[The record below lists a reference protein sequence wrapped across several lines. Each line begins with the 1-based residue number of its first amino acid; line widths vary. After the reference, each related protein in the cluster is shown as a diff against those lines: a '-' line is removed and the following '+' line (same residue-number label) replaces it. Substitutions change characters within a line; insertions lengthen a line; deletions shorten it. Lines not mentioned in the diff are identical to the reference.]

1 MEKLSQILSE
11 EIFLNAFRIC
21 KKLCATDSSR
31 DVNIRL
37 VAKHM
42 TGLSEANIK
51 NFYHKY
57 IATDLVFAVP
67 ELFASDVV
75 FIPKRLTGVREYRY
89 FSCFSMILYNAVGL
103 VFMECCDQFVANL
116 NFSKKGIYCY
126 RPTRFIRDSKNG
138 KEWIAKND
146 YRVEYK
152 AFSDRC
158 KKEVESGDV
167 VLQIDVG
174 SYYETIRHPVL
185 SKLIGDF
192 APESALKRL
201 GFTEASFETLNFY
214 LNSMMGSNQGIPQ
227 GRKNLVSDYL
237 GHLYLTPFDMAV
249 SELSHGEG
257 LNFKCSVRYVD
268 DIFIVFTKSSSKMSD
283 EEVYR
288 KLLHIE
294 QSISSWLH
302 KNLGL
307 ALQPEKTKRRIV
319 SDSTE
324 LNEFWEEFL
333 KAVSSPS
340 LKVPEEK
347 RNQESEMESRLKGFR
362 QSLEKLRFYSG
373 GTFELRVSDED
384 REVLKEVFENN
395 FSAFLLKPS
404 NQKLVKQSLRS
415 VDFDLTADHISILST
430 LLLLKSKE
438 KSPYIDV
445 FEGFLKDRLDL
456 SDKRHIHILFEMLAA
471 GLPITKV
478 RRFMKSSRNTLIADN
493 YGKYLA
499 VFSGYGNDLD
509 DGSVYA
515 RISREHT
522 SVRVPLRTFLFQS
535 SDPYTQL
542 MADLVK
548 AKDMLT
554 NEAIVQPL
562 KLFMCD
568 FRGGRWDTAFNHFH
582 NFFHELCKNRLT
594 LTDTDS
600 VNKIVDRIS
609 GLSLEDELAV
619 LQFYDR
625 RNFNAVSHPSKDGQP
640 AVKVNKADLDSFM
653 SRILKIIKKHLLN

>member
-1 MEKLSQILSE
+1 MEKLSQVLSVE
-11 EIFLNAFRIC
+11 TFLNAFRIC
-21 KKLCATDSSR
+21 KELCATDSSR

-42 TGLSEANIK
+42 TGLSEANIR
-51 NFYHKY
+51 NFYKKY

-75 FIPKRLTGVREYRY
+75 FIPKRLTGLREYRY

-103 VFMECCDQFVANL
+103 VFMECCDQFVTNL
-116 NFSKKGIYCY
+116 NFIKKGIYCY
-126 RPTRFIRDSKNG
+126 RPTRFVRNSNG
-138 KEWIAKND
+138 KEWGAKNG

-152 AFSDRC
+152 KFSERC

-167 VLQIDVG
+167 VLQIDIG
-174 SYYETIRHPVL
+174 SYYETIKHPVL
-185 SKLIGDF
+185 TELIRNF
-192 APESALKRL
+192 APESALKRI

-214 LNSMMGSNQGIPQ
+214 FNSMMDSNQGIPQ

-237 GHLYLTPFDMAV
+237 GHLYLMPFDMAV
-249 SELSHGEG
+249 SELSHAEG

-268 DIFIVFTKSSSKMSD
+268 DIFIVFTKDSKLAD
-283 EEVYR
+283 KEVYR

-294 QSISSWLH
+294 QRISSWLH

-307 ALQPEKTKRRIV
+307 ALQSEKTQRRIV
-319 SDSTE
+319 TDDTE
-324 LNEFWEEFL
+324 LDEFWEGFL

-340 LKVPEEK
+340 VNVPGEE
-347 RNQESEMESRLKGFR
+347 RNQESEMKSRLVGFCK
-362 QSLEKLRFYSG
+362 SLEKLRFRSG
-373 GTFELRVSDED
+373 GTFDFKVSDED
-384 REVLKEVFENN
+384 REVLKDVFERN
-395 FSAFLLKPS
+395 FGAFLLKPS
-404 NQKLVKQSLRS
+404 NQELVRQSLRS
-415 VDFDLTADHISILST
+415 VDFDLTADHISILSA

-438 KSPYIDV
+438 KSPYIEA
-445 FEGFLKDRLDL
+445 FEGFLRDRLDL

-478 RRFMKSSRNTLIADN
+478 RRFINRSKDALIADN

-499 VFSGYGNDLD
+499 VFCGSGNDLD
-509 DGSVYA
+509 DGSLYA
-515 RISREHT
+515 RLSREHT
-522 SVRVPLRTFLFQS
+522 NISVPLRTFLFKS
-535 SDPYTQL
+535 SDPFTL
-542 MADLVK
+542 LIADLVK
-548 AKDMLT
+548 SPELLG

-562 KLFMCD
+562 KLFMSE
-568 FRGGRWDTAFNHFH
+568 FRGYRWDTAFNHFH
-582 NFFHELCKNRLT
+582 NFFHELCKNTLR

-600 VNKIVDRIS
+600 VNTIIARIS

-625 RNFNAVSHPSKDGQP
+625 RNFNAVSHPSKDGRP
-640 AVKVNKADLDSFM
+640 AVKVNRADLDSFM
-653 SRILKIIKKHLLN
+653 GRILKIIKKHLLN